1 MPHLSKDGV
10 DKVMLHIQKA
20 VSLRAEAEL
29 SLGSY
34 AANILREESKE
45 TLRDVENM
53 VYELIDGA
61 VERSVD
67 HAYRSIRQSA
77 AVTGRRLQARVAE
90 LEGEEDV

>member
-34 AANILREESKE
+34 AANILREESKK
-45 TLRDVENM
+45 TIKDVENM

-61 VERSVD
+61 VKRSKN
-67 HAYRSIRQSA
+67 
-77 AVTGRRLQARVAE
+77 
-90 LEGEEDV
+90 